1 MCSDVLGRAFRK
13 RLEAVKR
20 ATTNVAAVYAKDLLP
35 LRIDLAPLAEQIR
48 IAKELDRRMS
58 IVEEIQSELG
68 AGLARASRLRQAI
81 LKQAFEGR
89 LVRQDTSDEPASIL
103 LERIRAKNSPAYSAP
118 AQGPRRSQRKSLC
131 MKETANV

>member
-13 RLEAVKR
+13 RLEALKR
-20 ATTNVAAVYAKDLLP
+20 PTNNVAGVYAKDLLP

-68 AGLARASRLRQAI
+68 AGLARASRLSQAI

-103 LERIRAKNSPAYSAP
+103 LDTSRAQNSPAYSAP
-118 AQGPRRSQRKSLC
+118 TQGPVRSQRHAPC
-131 MKETANV
+131 MKQP